1 MKGKLALE
9 VDRGDCRGRVGD
21 WVGLGVKGER
31 TRKIESQSF
40 GPEPFE
46 NFGTGF
52 YFRSARLV
60 RPSIRPSVNPHNSH
74 ASRARWFRA
83 FAGSRRERK
92 GFLVAFDVRSCS

>member
-52 YFRSARLV
+52 YFRSACRCLLV
-60 RPSIRPSVNPHNSH
+60 
-74 ASRARWFRA
+74 
-83 FAGSRRERK
+83 E
-92 GFLVAFDVRSCS
+92 FLVFNSAFGTSADGGH

>member
-52 YFRSARLV
+52 YFRSARLAKYTG
-60 RPSIRPSVNPHNSH
+60 IL
-74 ASRARWFRA
+74 A
-83 FAGSRRERK
+83 FIE
-92 GFLVAFDVRSCS
+92 LE

>member
-60 RPSIRPSVNPHNSH
+60 EGNPLYK
-74 ASRARWFRA
+74 R
-83 FAGSRRERK
+83 GSR
-92 GFLVAFDVRSCS
+92 L

>member
-52 YFRSARLV
+52 YFRSARLDAP
-60 RPSIRPSVNPHNSH
+60 RFIFKQILLIIGQKPY
-74 ASRARWFRA
+74 
-83 FAGSRRERK
+83 
-92 GFLVAFDVRSCS
+92 

>member
-52 YFRSARLV
+52 YFRSARLGKEGITCG
-60 RPSIRPSVNPHNSH
+60 PSILGFFVECTYRNTPQTAVES
-74 ASRARWFRA
+74 WL
-83 FAGSRRERK
+83 K
-92 GFLVAFDVRSCS
+92 G

>member
-60 RPSIRPSVNPHNSH
+60 PWYRCICIQKESLHSKSLWV
-74 ASRARWFRA
+74 
-83 FAGSRRERK
+83 
-92 GFLVAFDVRSCS
+92 L

>member
-52 YFRSARLV
+52 YFRSARLAFSGLFEEFFQ
-60 RPSIRPSVNPHNSH
+60 PQISIK
-74 ASRARWFRA
+74 F
-83 FAGSRRERK
+83 
-92 GFLVAFDVRSCS
+92 

>member
-52 YFRSARLV
+52 YFRSARLGWRSFPTGYFGLTHSISCFWVGSSSV
-60 RPSIRPSVNPHNSH
+60 RGCWYMESSQDELRV
-74 ASRARWFRA
+74 
-83 FAGSRRERK
+83 
-92 GFLVAFDVRSCS
+92 

>member
-52 YFRSARLV
+52 YFRSARLALPPNKHV
-60 RPSIRPSVNPHNSH
+60 EIKFHRYEHYTVL
-74 ASRARWFRA
+74 
-83 FAGSRRERK
+83 K
-92 GFLVAFDVRSCS
+92 QKLQ